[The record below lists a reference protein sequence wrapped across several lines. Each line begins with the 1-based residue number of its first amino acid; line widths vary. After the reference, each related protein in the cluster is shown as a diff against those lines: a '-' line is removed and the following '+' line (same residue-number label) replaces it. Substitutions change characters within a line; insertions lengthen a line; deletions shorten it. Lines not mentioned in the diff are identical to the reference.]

1 MSGVEVY
8 QPFWR
13 GYDVGFFGVVCPY
26 GRTPI
31 FLAPFGKLFVL
42 GEVESFEIVLVGY
55 IPGRGVESPGV
66 KESFVGFFQSFQDA
80 VRQNIG
86 VCAISDFLVYSCL
99 RIGLRNQ
106 FSRAYP
112 EKADIIGRCH
122 DISKWNEFIWLQI
135 VVGYYQIIIYFF
147 DFKCVVPRVSGD
159 HSLTDVESGFFDK
172 VTASKVNFFVVECPV
187 KPGHIVLLCLSRQV
201 LNSFNFHWHIDHPSV
216 GWFGK
221 AKQLV
226 LPARCRGVRL
236 VFTVPAYSYVG
247 REIILL
253 NPIQLLQ
260 GNTGFKFPFLMGR
273 DWRALARL
281 AGTGYFALSPRY
293 RLFSCVKPPS
303 KGVVFIG

>member
-1 MSGVEVY
+1 M
-8 QPFWR
+8 
-13 GYDVGFFGVVCPY
+13 
-26 GRTPI
+26 
-31 FLAPFGKLFVL
+31 
-42 GEVESFEIVLVGY
+42 
-55 IPGRGVESPGV
+55 
-66 KESFVGFFQSFQDA
+66 
-80 VRQNIG
+80 
-86 VCAISDFLVYSCL
+86 
-99 RIGLRNQ
+99 
-106 FSRAYP
+106 
-112 EKADIIGRCH
+112 
-122 DISKWNEFIWLQI
+122 
-135 VVGYYQIIIYFF
+135 VGYYQIIIYFF

-172 VTASKVNFFVVECPV
+172 VTTSKVNFFVVECPV
-187 KPGHIVLLCLSRQV
+187 KPGHIVLLCLSCQV

-236 VFTVPAYSYVG
+236 VFTVPASSYVG

-253 NPIQLLQ
+253 KSIQLLQ

-293 RLFSCVKPPS
+293 RLFSCVKPPRE
-303 KGVVFIG
+303 GVVFIG